1 MLFRKFADPQTQSLA
16 IPPLRFL
23 VTNTNVPG
31 RSTMRM
37 VDAVGTLVGGPL
49 GKSVGEPLLDAMGA
63 SRCMA
68 FAPLGPFSPS
78 LARFAGLLASRDFCN
93 ACRTPEMET
102 RPTLILRSKK
112 RINPGCTNRVI
123 DCAALSIWSGMLT
136 PARAFRSAAA
146 CVGGSGG
153 LGDPAAYP

>member
-78 LARFAGLLASRDFCN
+78 LARLQGCSPSRRLGCS
-93 ACRTPEMET
+93 ALPPSP
-102 RPTLILRSKK
+102 PTLSHSSRCEHQQPHTQQL
-112 RINPGCTNRVI
+112 
-123 DCAALSIWSGMLT
+123 
-136 PARAFRSAAA
+136 
-146 CVGGSGG
+146 VGWAIG
-153 LGDPAAYP
+153 

>member
-68 FAPLGPFSPS
+68 FARLVLSARRWRASQGCSPS
-78 LARFAGLLASRDFCN
+78 RRLGCSALPPS
-93 ACRTPEMET
+93 P
-102 RPTLILRSKK
+102 PTLSHSSRCEHQQPHTQQL
-112 RINPGCTNRVI
+112 
-123 DCAALSIWSGMLT
+123 
-136 PARAFRSAAA
+136 
-146 CVGGSGG
+146 VGWAIG
-153 LGDPAAYP
+153 

>member
-68 FAPLGPFSPS
+68 FARLVLS
-78 LARFAGLLASRDFCN
+78 ARRWR
-93 ACRTPEMET
+93 ACR
-102 RPTLILRSKK
+102 
-112 RINPGCTNRVI
+112 
-123 DCAALSIWSGMLT
+123 AARRAGGWA
-136 PARAFRSAAA
+136 ARR
-146 CVGGSGG
+146 CHHHPR
-153 LGDPAAYP
+153 L

>member
-63 SRCMA
+63 SCCMA

-78 LARFAGLLASRDFCN
+78 LARFAGLLAEQAAGLLGAATITPDSESQLAVRAPTTPHPA
-93 ACRTPEMET
+93 ACS
-102 RPTLILRSKK
+102 L
-112 RINPGCTNRVI
+112 GNRV
-123 DCAALSIWSGMLT
+123 
-136 PARAFRSAAA
+136 R
-146 CVGGSGG
+146 
-153 LGDPAAYP
+153 